1 MAEPTNRDQLPQAT
15 VVPPK
20 HFRVSAIWIIPIL
33 AALVAVGTAVQRLL
47 TEGPTVSII
56 FKSAEGIEAG
66 KTFIKYKDVNIG
78 QVTAVQLTED
88 YSQVEVTAKISRRA
102 AGLMVEDAMFW
113 IVKPRITLSG
123 VSGLN
128 TLLSGNYI
136 GFVGGKSNK
145 PQRRFVGLD
154 VPPIVADQPGR
165 QFVLK
170 AKELGWLGIG
180 SPVYYRRLQVGKVAA
195 YDFAP
200 DGRAVD
206 VTVFVNAPY
215 DRFVTT
221 ETRFWN
227 ASGLDISTT
236 ASGVDVR
243 MESLV
248 ALIVGGLAFDTPPDV
263 LQTDAAPEKAVFT
276 LFSNENAAMKAPDAS
291 MRRYVLFFNEPVGGL
306 ATGAPVTFLGLR
318 AGEVTRVGLAL
329 DRTTAHVRPRVVITF
344 NPERLIEDASGTAL
358 EHDEQQRY
366 ALLRRLV
373 EERGLRAQLRTG
385 SLLTGQVF
393 VAFNYVPN
401 ASKAKI
407 DLSQPMPELPVVAS
421 GRVDIEA
428 KVSSILAKL
437 DKVPVQAI
445 ASSLKKDLEALDEML
460 NETRTLVSN
469 VDAQLVPQL
478 KKDLE
483 AMQRT
488 LAAAERV
495 IENADARL
503 LGPDALAQQELRDA
517 LQEFARA
524 ARSVRVLTDYLER
537 HPESLLRG
545 KRDTTRG
552 EK

>member
-1 MAEPTNRDQLPQAT
+1 
-15 VVPPK
+15 
-20 HFRVSAIWIIPIL
+20 
-33 AALVAVGTAVQRLL
+33 
-47 TEGPTVSII
+47 
-56 FKSAEGIEAG
+56 
-66 KTFIKYKDVNIG
+66 
-78 QVTAVQLTED
+78 
-88 YSQVEVTAKISRRA
+88 
-102 AGLMVEDAMFW
+102 
-113 IVKPRITLSG
+113 
-123 VSGLN
+123 
-128 TLLSGNYI
+128 LLSGNYI
-136 GFVGGKSNK
+136 GFEAGKSAK
-145 PQRRFVGLD
+145 PHRTFVGLD
-154 VPPIVADQPGR
+154 VPPVVADQPGR

-170 AKELGWLGIG
+170 AGELGWLGIG

-221 ETRFWN
+221 ATRFWN
-227 ASGLDISTT
+227 ASGVDISTSAT
-236 ASGVDVR
+236 GLDVR
-243 MESLV
+243 VESLV
-248 ALIVGGLAFDTPPDV
+248 ALIVGGVAFDTPPDV
-263 LQTDAAPEKAVFT
+263 LQAGPAPEKTVFT
-276 LFSNENAAMKAPDAS
+276 LFSSENAAMKAPDAS
-291 MRRYVLFFNEPVGGL
+291 MRRYVLFFNEPVAGL
-306 ATGAPVTFLGLR
+306 AAGAPVTFLGLP
-318 AGEVTRVGLAL
+318 AGEVTRVSLAL
-329 DRTTAHVRPRVVITF
+329 DRATAHVRPRVVITF
-344 NPERLIEDASGTAL
+344 NPERLIEDASAATP
-358 EHDEQQRY
+358 EHDEKQRD

-385 SLLTGQVF
+385 NLLTGQAL

-401 ASKAKI
+401 ASRAKI

-421 GRVDIEA
+421 GRLDIES

-437 DKVPVQAI
+437 DQVPVQAL
-445 ASSLKKDLEALDEML
+445 ASSLRKDLEGLDEMVK
-460 NETRTLVSN
+460 ESRKLVST

-483 AMQRT
+483 ALQRT

-495 IENADARL
+495 IENADTRL

-545 KRDTTRG
+545 KRDTTR
-552 EK
+552 EAR